1 MISPVNKT
9 GENPDYQSKI
19 YYDDFYCGWDIWH
32 GVIPMLTLLQP
43 EATAGMVQTLIDL
56 AENVG
61 WMPDCRMSVQGWTQ
75 GGSNANNILGD
86 FLLKLG
92 ETYGGID
99 WKKGWNALM
108 KDVYQVCYLP
118 LLLRRI
124 EWWLNKTIYSFSNH
138 LMKCGSVKVVEMSI
152 SIINTGTLH
161 RTQIRVGIVRATR
174 NDQPHE
180 LSNMLSMTLWLVLLQ
195 GVCYTQHSCTLYS
208 EFVFIIRSTALG
220 KEEEFKTFV
229 NRSSNWKNLWNPD
242 IEDSGHQGFIQ
253 PKYQVNN
260 DFGKVVSF
268 RDNLLM

>member
-1 MISPVNKT
+1 
-9 GENPDYQSKI
+9 
-19 YYDDFYCGWDIWH
+19 
-32 GVIPMLTLLQP
+32 MLTLLQP

-124 EWWLNKTIYSFSNH
+124 E
-138 LMKCGSVKVVEMSI
+138 
-152 SIINTGTLH
+152 
-161 RTQIRVGIVRATR
+161 
-174 NDQPHE
+174 
-180 LSNMLSMTLWLVLLQ
+180 
-195 GVCYTQHSCTLYS
+195 
-208 EFVFIIRSTALG
+208 
-220 KEEEFKTFV
+220 
-229 NRSSNWKNLWNPD
+229 
-242 IEDSGHQGFIQ
+242 
-253 PKYQVNN
+253 
-260 DFGKVVSF
+260 
-268 RDNLLM
+268 